1 VFLPDADLAGAARAL
16 RLRAPEKRLVI
27 EVKSVEEGQAAAVA
41 GFDVIQAEKFT
52 PEMIGRLA
60 SAIGPGSPRPVI
72 AAAGGITPDNAAG
85 YARAGADVLV
95 TSWPYT
101 ARPADV
107 AVEIVAVA

>member
-1 VFLPDADLAGAARAL
+1 MRLA
-16 RLRAPEKRLVI
+16 APEKRLVI
-27 EVKSVEEGQAAAVA
+27 EVKSVEEGEAAAVA

-52 PEMIGRLA
+52 TEMIGRLA
-60 SAIGPGSPRPVI
+60 SAAGSVSPRPVI
-72 AAAGGITPDNAAG
+72 AAAGGINPDNAAA
-85 YARAGADVLV
+85 YTRAGADVIV